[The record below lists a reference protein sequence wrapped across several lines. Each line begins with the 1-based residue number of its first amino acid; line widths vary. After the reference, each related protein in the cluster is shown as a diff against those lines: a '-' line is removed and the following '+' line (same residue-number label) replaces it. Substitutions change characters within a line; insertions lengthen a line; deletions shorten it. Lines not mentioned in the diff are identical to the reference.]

1 MQLPKAYT
9 PSEHEKNIYSLWEEA
24 GVFKP
29 STDKGDPFTII
40 MPPPNANGSLHAGHL
55 MFVVEDLL
63 TRYARMNGRP
73 TLWLPG
79 TDHAGIETQ
88 FVYERDVL
96 APQGKTRF
104 DVGPDQFY
112 QDVMQFVQNS
122 GGTIIDQ
129 MRSMG
134 FGADWSRL
142 KFTLDEDIIQT
153 VYETFSQLH
162 EDGHIYRGNRIV
174 NWCPRCEA
182 AFADIELEREDQEG
196 ELVHIDYGPIQ
207 IATVRPETIFADV
220 AIAVHPQDPR
230 YKDLIGQTG
239 TIPLVNRPIPIIA
252 DEYVESDFGT
262 GALKI
267 TPGHD
272 PNDYEIGLRHDL
284 PEITV
289 IDAEGKLINVPEEFA
304 GLSVEE
310 GREQTTA
317 ALDSAGALKKRESHT
332 HAVAL
337 HDRCGSVVEPLIS
350 EQWFLRIKDLNQPVI
365 EAIEDEDIR
374 FHPARFKKIALD
386 WLKQEHDWC
395 ISRQIWWGIRIP
407 VYYKTSH
414 DPSKEPYII
423 ARNEQEATDYY
434 GAGNYRAETDT
445 FDTWFSSGQWPF
457 ATLMATGDFE
467 DFYPTSVMGTARD
480 ILHKWVTRMIM
491 FGLYKTGK
499 VPFRDIYLWGMVTD
513 EDGKKLSKSKGNYG
527 DPMDI
532 TAAYGTDALRLAL
545 TASNTPGSNSALT
558 EKQVEAMRNFCNK
571 LWNVARYILE
581 QAEVTQEPGKLKLD
595 TLADQ
600 WFISRLNQQIATTTK
615 LIENY
620 RFNEATDTIYHL
632 LWDDFADWYIEAS
645 KVTPNHD
652 VLAHGLETILRL
664 AHPFAPFV
672 TETIWQQ
679 LPWRDD
685 LLATAE
691 WPQSENI
698 DEKAIHDFNQLQ
710 TLISEVRHLVSQ
722 LEEDKP
728 PLYHS
733 GEELLEDNA
742 QLITQLAPI
751 QKCQYV
757 SDGRGLPIPNTPLT
771 CWLDVEQRTINA
783 YRDNLHASLEDINSY
798 IARLQARL
806 ENKGYTRNAP
816 KEVVEDTKQSLKDA
830 QSRSETLSSQ
840 LKQLED

>member
-1 MQLPKAYT
+1 MQLPKAYS
-9 PSEHEKNIYSLWEEA
+9 PQDHEKTIYSLWEDSD
-24 GVFKP
+24 VFKP
-29 STDKGDPFTII
+29 STAKGDPFTII

-96 APQGKTRF
+96 GPQGKTRF
-104 DVGPDQFY
+104 DVGPDKFY
-112 QDVMQFVQNS
+112 QDVMEFVESS

-134 FGADWSRL
+134 FSADWSRL
-142 KFTLDEDIIQT
+142 KFTLDEDIVET
-153 VYETFSQLH
+153 VYETFARLH

-182 AFADIELEREDQEG
+182 AFADIELEREERES
-196 ELVHIDYGPIQ
+196 ELIHIDYGPIQ

-220 AIAVHPQDPR
+220 AIAVNPEDDR
-230 YKDLIGQTG
+230 YSHLIGEMA
-239 TIPLVNRPIPIIA
+239 TIPIINRPIPIIA
-252 DEYVESDFGT
+252 DDYVESGFGT

-272 PNDYEIGLRHDL
+272 PNDYEIGLRHNL

-289 IDAEGKLINVPEEFA
+289 IDGEGRLINVPEEYA

-310 GREQTTA
+310 GREKVISE
-317 ALDSAGALKKRESHT
+317 LDNSGSLVKREDYT

-337 HDRCGSVVEPLIS
+337 HDRCGSGVEPLIS
-350 EQWFLRIKDLNQPVI
+350 EQWFLRIKDLNRPVI
-365 EAIEDEDIR
+365 DAIENEEIR
-374 FHPARFKKIALD
+374 FHPPRFKKIALD

-414 DPSKEPYII
+414 DPDKKPYII
-423 ARNEQEATDYY
+423 SPKEQEAIDYY
-434 GAGNYRAETDT
+434 GAGNYTAETDT

-457 ATLMATGDFE
+457 ATLLSTGDF
-467 DFYPTSVMGTARD
+467 DNFYPTSVMGTARD

-491 FGLYKTGK
+491 FGLYRTGE
-499 VPFRDIYLWGMVTD
+499 VPFKDVYLWGMVTD
-513 EDGKKLSKSKGNYG
+513 EYGKKLSKSKGNYG
-527 DPMDI
+527 DPMEI

-571 LWNVARYILE
+571 LWNVARYVLE
-581 QAEVTQEPGKLKLD
+581 QADVKNAPRKLKPES
-595 TLADQ
+595 LADK
-600 WFISRLNQQIATTTK
+600 WFVSRVNQQAAHITE
-615 LIENY
+615 LIESY

-645 KVTPNHD
+645 KISPNRD
-652 VLAHGLETILRL
+652 VLAYGLETILRL
-664 AHPFAPFV
+664 VHPFAPFV
-672 TETIWQQ
+672 TEAIWQQ
-679 LPWRDD
+679 IPWRDGM
-685 LLATAE
+685 LATAE
-691 WPQSENI
+691 WPDPADT
-698 DEKAIHDFNQLQ
+698 DEEAMRNFSQLQ
-710 TLISEVRHLVSQ
+710 TLIGQVRHLVAQ
-722 LEEDKP
+722 LDEDKP
-728 PLYHS
+728 ALYHS
-733 GEELLEDNA
+733 GEELLQDNA
-742 QLITQLAPI
+742 ELITQLAPV
-751 QKCQYV
+751 QKCEYV
-757 SDGRGLPIPNTPLT
+757 SDGRGLPVPNTPIA
-771 CWLDVEQRTINA
+771 CWLDVEQHTIEA
-783 YRDNLHASLEDINSY
+783 YLDNLNESLEETNSY
-798 IARLQARL
+798 INKLQARL
-806 ENKGYTRNAP
+806 ENKAYTHNAP
-816 KEVVEDTKQSLKDA
+816 KEVVNDTKQSLKDA
-830 QSRSETLSSQ
+830 QARSETLSRQ
-840 LKQLED
+840 IKQIDT